1 MNSFQNPFLLT
12 QYNFDPPHKTQNSL
26 IRSPV
31 LQPYLIEGSL
41 MVIMDSESV
50 PHSRVCDS
58 MSIEFTGRMLS
69 SIRELISILPLSG
82 DNHLLRVSLPP
93 NWKEGFMEKLAP
105 PDPAPAKHQKFDIFH
120 INDLFPFSIFPHKPF
135 QWTSIKN
142 ISVTYIYVQVF
153 SPAASKL
160 QT

>member
-12 QYNFDPPHKTQNSL
+12 QYNFDPPHKTQNSV
-26 IRSPV
+26 IRSLV

-93 NWKEGFMEKLAP
+93 NWNEGFMEKLAP
-105 PDPAPAKHQKFDIFH
+105 PDPAPAKRQKFDIFH
-120 INDLFPFSIFPHKPF
+120 INDLFPFSIFRHKPF
-135 QWTSIKN
+135 Q
-142 ISVTYIYVQVF
+142 
-153 SPAASKL
+153 
-160 QT
+160 